1 MVGLVGW
8 VIDWCDGGGRLI
20 WEGSGAVWC
29 GRAGLN
35 IHDEIERG
43 DNERVTFGGGEP
55 GGKKCCEG

>member
-1 MVGLVGW
+1 M
-8 VIDWCDGGGRLI
+8 IDWCDGGGRLI
-20 WEGSGAVWC
+20 WEGSGVVWC

-43 DNERVTFGGGEP
+43 DNERVTFGGGEL